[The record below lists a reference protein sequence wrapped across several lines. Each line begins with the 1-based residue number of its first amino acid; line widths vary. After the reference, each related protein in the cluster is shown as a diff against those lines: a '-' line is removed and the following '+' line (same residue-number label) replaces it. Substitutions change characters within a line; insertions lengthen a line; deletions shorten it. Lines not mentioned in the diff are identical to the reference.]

1 MFMTDDT
8 RMRKF
13 PPWWAVL
20 LLFPWMATAAEN
32 SADALWKAHIQPLFS
47 QHCFKCHGELKQ
59 KNGLDLTSPAAIL
72 KGGEGGP
79 ALIPGKPEES
89 LVYKFVQPGAE
100 LHMPPKDYQLSGDE
114 LSLLKMWIAS
124 FPGTGTV
131 TGPVPTNTTST
142 WSESDYALGKPNAPR
157 KLPPN
162 GLTVSE
168 GVDWYIQQEWPR
180 LAATLGKK
188 SRPIK
193 PTPRVDDRTFVRRI
207 YLDLVGRIPSA
218 EEAETFIKN
227 RHRDRREQLV
237 DRLLTSGEH
246 ARYFAEV
253 LDVVLMGKRSGDG
266 DWKRYLESAVQTNRS
281 WDRVVRELLL
291 ARPEDSA
298 GRGAVRYLYSRK
310 DNHQA
315 VAEAAAPGL
324 FGVQVQCAQCHN
336 HPLAPEIK
344 QSHYWGL
351 VTFFNRSK
359 NVDTSDGPAVSES
372 AIGGFV
378 KFANLKKESQD
389 ARMVFLD
396 GRSIDEKRP
405 EDNEKES
412 DAPEKYRVAPVSGRK
427 LATIP
432 KFSRREQLA
441 NLATQ
446 ENPLLSRAVV
456 NRIWALLMGRGLVH
470 PVDRMD
476 SAHPASH
483 PDLLQWL
490 ARDFEHNGY
499 DVRRLTKLLV
509 LTRTYQRSA
518 PGSGREAPLPES
530 FAAALEKPIPGE
542 ALWRSMVLAAGLT
555 HAPSDNSLVKGREKF
570 AEVFPELFSV
580 DYAASLKQAL
590 FLSNNSMLED
600 AVKPEAGGTAA
611 RLLALSSPRERARE
625 AFVLVLGREP
635 DTAER
640 KRAEEYLAARGND
653 RQAIGELLWALLAS
667 AEFRF
672 TP

>member
-1 MFMTDDT
+1 
-8 RMRKF
+8 MRKL
-13 PPWWAVL
+13 PPWFIAL
-20 LLFPWMATAAEN
+20 LFFPWMAIAAEN
-32 SADALWKAHIQPLFS
+32 SGDALWKAHIQPLLS

-59 KNGLDLTSPAAIL
+59 KNGLDLTSPAAVL
-72 KGGEGGP
+72 KGGENGP
-79 ALIPGKPEES
+79 AVIPGKPEES
-89 LVYKFVQPGAE
+89 LLYKFVQPGAE

-114 LSLLKMWIAS
+114 LGLLKMWIAS
-124 FPGTGTV
+124 FPATGSV
-131 TGPVPTNTTST
+131 AGAAPTNHSST
-142 WSESDYALGKPNAPR
+142 WNESDYTLGKPNAPK
-157 KLPPN
+157 KLPPP

-168 GVDWYIQQEWPR
+168 GVDWYVEQEWPR
-180 LAATLGKK
+180 LAATLGKH

-207 YLDLVGRIPSA
+207 YLDLVGRIPST
-218 EEAETFIKN
+218 EEAAAFIKD
-227 RHRDRREQLV
+227 RHRDRREQWV
-237 DRLLTSGEH
+237 ERLLADSEH
-246 ARYFAEV
+246 AGYFAAV
-253 LDVVLMGKRSGDG
+253 FDVVLMGKRSADSE
-266 DWKRYLESAVQTNRS
+266 WKRYLESAVQTNRP

-291 ARPEDSA
+291 ARPEHASD
-298 GRGAVRYLYSRK
+298 RGAVRYLYSRK

-315 VAEAAAPGL
+315 VAEAVAPAL

-359 NVDTSDGPAVSES
+359 NVDTSDGPALSES

-389 ARMVFLD
+389 ARMIFLD
-396 GRSIDEKRP
+396 GRVIDEQQP
-405 EDNEKES
+405 GENEKES

-441 NLATQ
+441 NLAT
-446 ENPLLSRAVV
+446 EGNPLLSRAIV

-490 ARDFEHNGY
+490 SRDFEQNGY

-509 LTRTYQRSA
+509 LTRTYQRAA
-518 PGSGREAPLPES
+518 PAHGREAPLPES
-530 FAAALEKPIPGE
+530 FAAALEKPIPAE

-555 HAPSDNSLVKGREKF
+555 NAPSDNSLVKGREKF
-570 AEVFPELFSV
+570 AEIFPELFPV
-580 DYAASLKQAL
+580 EFAASLKQAL
-590 FLSNNSMLED
+590 FLSNNAMLEE

-611 RLLALSSPRERARE
+611 RLLALSSPRERVRA
-625 AFVLVLGREP
+625 AFVSVLGREP
-635 DTAER
+635 DTTER
-640 KRAEEYLAARGND
+640 KRAEDYLATRGND
-653 RQAIGELLWALLAS
+653 RQAVGELLWALLAS